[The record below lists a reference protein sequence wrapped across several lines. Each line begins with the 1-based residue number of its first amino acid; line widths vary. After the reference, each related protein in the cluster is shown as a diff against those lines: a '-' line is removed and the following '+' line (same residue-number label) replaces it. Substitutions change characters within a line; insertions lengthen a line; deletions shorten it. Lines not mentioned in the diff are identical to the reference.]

1 MGLIKKHYLLIV
13 LCIMIVFPRFALVGK
28 GAFSFPDESRY
39 HQSRAALSSLFNND
53 VTGFCK
59 CIMNTQGR
67 PGDTLLRL
75 IPMAVQLLLYKW
87 DGIPVEN
94 PESLKISIIFNVIIS
109 LLISIVFYNISLQL
123 FENNRAIAFISTLTY
138 SLLSNNNIYIRHILP
153 YDEALLCFLVVLYLL
168 LKWRSE
174 NLKYIAKFIIIGFL
188 TGFGFAIYPGYYF
201 FPILIFTF
209 IVFTGTEKVL
219 SKTKAIKVFSF
230 AISSLS
236 VLLLYEVLA
245 RFGDSSYVLSL
256 LNLSETITEG
266 SFEEGFS
273 FLPKYLI
280 GVEKYAGV
288 FILLCTL
295 FFTATVIYRVFRYG
309 LPIKYNNHLNLLCV
323 SMLGGFLL
331 HASATT
337 IFHKM
342 VFYGRLVHIYFPFLI
357 FATIAFLL
365 EIKNVKLKNI
375 IGGLFVALSVLSFIE
390 FFKDY
395 VSLAYPRDV
404 LYKHRILT
412 EHIDL
417 AHKVCETNCS
427 YPSFPISSPPPLSI
441 KTNAPYNDE
450 TNFILVNFCFFNII
464 SGWSGEDFS
473 TFRPS
478 QNHKLIYKAK
488 HFLAFDPYTFE
499 GYGIKERKMLKKRN
513 YNVAIYKIE

>member
-1 MGLIKKHYLLIV
+1 M
-13 LCIMIVFPRFALVGK
+13 F
-28 GAFSFPDESRY
+28 
-39 HQSRAALSSLFNND
+39 
-53 VTGFCK
+53 
-59 CIMNTQGR
+59 
-67 PGDTLLRL
+67 
-75 IPMAVQLLLYKW
+75 
-87 DGIPVEN
+87 
-94 PESLKISIIFNVIIS
+94 
-109 LLISIVFYNISLQL
+109 
-123 FENNRAIAFISTLTY
+123 
-138 SLLSNNNIYIRHILP
+138 
-153 YDEALLCFLVVLYLL
+153 CFLVVLYLL

-209 IVFTGTEKVL
+209 IVFTGTEKAL

-230 AISSLS
+230 AIPSLS

-245 RFGDSSYVLSL
+245 RFGDSSYILSL

-280 GVEKYAGV
+280 VVEKYAGV

-295 FFTATVIYRVFRYG
+295 FFTATVIYRVIKYG
-309 LPIKYNNHLNLLCV
+309 LPIIYNNHLNLLCV

-331 HASATT
+331 HASTTT

-342 VFYGRLVHIYFPFLI
+342 VLYGRLVHIYFPFLI

-365 EIKNVKLKNI
+365 EIKNAKLKNI
-375 IGGLFVALSVLSFIE
+375 LLGLFISVSVVSFIN

-395 VSLAYPRDV
+395 LSLAYPRDV

-417 AHKVCETNCS
+417 AHKVCETNCA

-450 TNFILVNFCFFNII
+450 KNIMLINFCFFNII
-464 SGWSGEDFS
+464 SGWYGEDFS

-478 QNHKLIYKAK
+478 QNHTLIYKAK

-499 GYGIKERKMLKKRN
+499 GCGIKERKALKERN
-513 YNVAIYKIE
+513 YNVVIYMIE